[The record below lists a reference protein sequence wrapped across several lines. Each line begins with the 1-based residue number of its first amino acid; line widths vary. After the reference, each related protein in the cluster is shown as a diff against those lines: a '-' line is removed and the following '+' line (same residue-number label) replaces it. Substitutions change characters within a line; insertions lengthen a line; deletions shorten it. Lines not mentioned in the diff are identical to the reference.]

1 LGSAHF
7 ALNTHCLYPP
17 GVLTISCNPSL
28 PGKSPCYLRQRRKP
42 TKTTLGTLSVE
53 FSRVN
58 KMSDENQATTP
69 LKLKEWRKYR
79 KLNQEEVAKFLD
91 VAQATISRW
100 ENGEAPP
107 NYNDLENLARIY
119 NAGVSDLIM
128 RDPFNPDP
136 AAVAYLELK
145 RASEDVQK
153 KALKLITAFLN
164 DAE

>member
-1 LGSAHF
+1 
-7 ALNTHCLYPP
+7 
-17 GVLTISCNPSL
+17 
-28 PGKSPCYLRQRRKP
+28 
-42 TKTTLGTLSVE
+42 
-53 FSRVN
+53 
-58 KMSDENQATTP
+58 MSDENQSTTP

-136 AAVAYLELK
+136 AVVAYLELK
-145 RASEDVQK
+145 RAPEDVQK